1 MKTKHWSFLKPGDTV
16 DIIAP
21 ASHCPPEKL
30 QEGIEFLKSL
40 GLVPRVP
47 EDLIGGEVY
56 LASPLKIQ
64 LKHFKAALKS
74 DSKAIWCLRGGYGSM
89 RLVPFLKKISP
100 PKTPKLLIGFS
111 DITSLHLFVN
121 NEWKWP
127 SLHATNA
134 SQLSI
139 HKRKNVDQKELID
152 VIFGRKEELT
162 FKGLTP
168 LNNLARMPGK
178 KVSGKI
184 TGGNFRIVQS
194 SLKTDWEIAPQGKI
208 LFLED
213 VGERGYSV
221 DRMLE
226 QLKQA
231 GILKKGIKA
240 LIFGDFIE
248 GEEKSGK
255 DYTVLPMKKF
265 AEEAPFPVF
274 MGLKSGHG
282 KVNHPIPFETVC
294 ELELGKRGKLIC
306 RYGGE
311 PS

>member
-1 MKTKHWSFLKPGDTV
+1 MKTKNWNFLKPGDTV

-30 QEGIEFLKSL
+30 QEGIDFIKSL
-40 GLVPRVP
+40 GLIPRVP
-47 EDLIGGEVY
+47 ADIIGGEVY
-56 LASPLKIQ
+56 VASPLKTQ
-64 LKHFKAALKS
+64 LRHFKEALKS
-74 DSKAIWCLRGGYGSM
+74 DSKVIWCLRGGYGSM
-89 RLVPFLKKISP
+89 RLVPFLSKLAP

-121 NEWKWP
+121 NKWKWP
-127 SLHATNA
+127 SLHGLLV
-134 SQLSI
+134 SQLSVA
-139 HKRKNVDQKELID
+139 KKKNIDQKETID
-152 VIFGRKEELT
+152 VLFGKKEKLT
-162 FKGLTP
+162 FTGLIP
-168 LNNLARMPGK
+168 LNDLAKTPGK

-194 SLKTDWEIAPQGKI
+194 SLKTDWEISPQGKI

-240 LIFGDFIE
+240 LVFGDFTE

-255 DYTVLPMKKF
+255 DYTSLPMKKF
-265 AEEAPFPVF
+265 AAEAPFPVF
-274 MGLKSGHG
+274 MGLKAGHG
-282 KVNHPIPFETVC
+282 KINHPIPFETVS
-294 ELELGKRGKLIC
+294 ELELGKRGKLTC
-306 RYGGE
+306 HYGGKK
-311 PS
+311 